1 MLDKG
6 IDENYYFNYF
16 EGWFPQENYF
26 YCLENTD
33 VLLFNFL
40 VIRPGIE
47 FWSWIK
53 VGILIW
59 IPANKGI
66 PEL

>member
-33 VLLFNFL
+33 FSSNTERSEGTF
-40 VIRPGIE
+40 
-47 FWSWIK
+47 SK
-53 VGILIW
+53 YAILDDKID
-59 IPANKGI
+59 
-66 PEL
+66 